1 MKSRAGYWLGG
12 CLITLGVVG
21 AIFWLVTS
29 LTSLSKEVD
38 DFQRAPLTGVTT
50 MQFEARKYVVY
61 YEGPSANEF
70 VPPFDLEIVE
80 AQTGKP
86 LALAAYGGS
95 LTYSINDHEGSAQ
108 ATVTPAHAGAYVVR
122 TNSDLPRVGSNVALG
137 PSIAGQLLRG
147 ILGTFAIGGLLVA
160 SGGILIAITAV
171 RRSRSRRTPTGQGGL
186 GGRPQPD

>member
-171 RRSRSRRTPTGQGGL
+171 RRSRSRRTPTGQAA
-186 GGRPQPD
+186 

>member
-12 CLITLGVVG
+12 SLITLGVVG
-21 AIFWLVTS
+21 AILWLVAS
-29 LTSLSKEVD
+29 LMSLNKEVD

-50 MQFEARKYVVY
+50 MQLEARKYVVY
-61 YEGPSANEF
+61 YEGPSASEV
-70 VPPFDLEIVE
+70 VPPFDLEIAD

-95 LTYSINDHEGSAQ
+95 LTYSIDDHEGSAQ

-122 TNSDLPRVGSNVALG
+122 TNSEPRIASSVALG

-160 SGGILIAITAV
+160 SGGALIAITAV
-171 RRSRSRRTPTGQGGL
+171 RRSRISRTPTGQGGL
-186 GGRPQPD
+186 AGSPQPD

>member
-1 MKSRAGYWLGG
+1 
-12 CLITLGVVG
+12 
-21 AIFWLVTS
+21 
-29 LTSLSKEVD
+29 
-38 DFQRAPLTGVTT
+38 

-122 TNSDLPRVGSNVALG
+122 TNSDLPKVGSSVALG

-160 SGGILIAITAV
+160 SGGTLFAITAV
-171 RRSRSRRTPTGQGGL
+171 RRSRSRRTPTGHGGL
-186 GGRPQPD
+186 PGGPQPD